1 MPFIISTTG
10 GTASYW
16 LSLQFSPERNSSTCT
31 HGGGRL
37 DQELTPA
44 GKEIQSRLV
53 DHARGS
59 GDLVRAAKTHQD
71 FPDYLNHRNIS
82 PRLMKDSGIF
92 AQTSTIEKSQKFTAG
107 DVHGTSSPSLARG
120 VEFLGGKYGY
130 LIRNPKDRTLSKLRL
145 KIEQIVS
152 QYDQKENYGEL
163 YFLLFSA
170 AQHYVSTLSSLS
182 VSKENPFKEL
192 SEKLKI
198 ATIKK
203 YTKILFEQRSKVS
216 VSDATVF
223 LRPEIASE
231 INQGI
236 DHVHF
241 SAEEILVL
249 AAVVE
254 VSLSIAADRE
264 FMAFCG
270 SRHLL
275 KYEELTRDKAY
286 LKHVLEHYSSTAVSP
301 HLLEE
306 QDLTKK
312 ENARP
317 EAPSGRSVILEY
329 KSLNQFIEMA
339 ISGIAEKSNLTSFY
353 NSLGYKI

>member
-1 MPFIISTTG
+1 
-10 GTASYW
+10 
-16 LSLQFSPERNSSTCT
+16 
-31 HGGGRL
+31 
-37 DQELTPA
+37 
-44 GKEIQSRLV
+44 
-53 DHARGS
+53 
-59 GDLVRAAKTHQD
+59 
-71 FPDYLNHRNIS
+71 
-82 PRLMKDSGIF
+82 GI
-92 AQTSTIEKSQKFTAG
+92 A
-107 DVHGTSSPSLARG
+107 
-120 VEFLGGKYGY
+120 
-130 LIRNPKDRTLSKLRL
+130 
-145 KIEQIVS
+145 
-152 QYDQKENYGEL
+152 
-163 YFLLFSA
+163 
-170 AQHYVSTLSSLS
+170 
-182 VSKENPFKEL
+182 
-192 SEKLKI
+192 
-198 ATIKK
+198 
-203 YTKILFEQRSKVS
+203 
-216 VSDATVF
+216 
-223 LRPEIASE
+223 
-231 INQGI
+231 
-236 DHVHF
+236 HVHF
-241 SAEEILVL
+241 SAEEIRVL